1 MDRTEILKRGCVL
14 AEAANVING
23 ERMDQYGTPEDSFD
37 LIASYWSIFL
47 AANRGKA
54 LNPKRVAQMMV
65 LLKIARM
72 QYGED
77 KWDNYVDAAG
87 YIGLAAD
94 AAFPHRS
101 EPMQFTRDSE

>member
-1 MDRTEILKRGCVL
+1 MDRTRRLERGRVL

-23 ERMDQYGTPEDSFD
+23 ERENQYGKPEDSFD
-37 LIASYWSIFL
+37 VIASYWSIFL
-47 AANRGKA
+47 AANRGQA
-54 LNPKRVAQMMV
+54 LTPKHVAQMMV

-72 QYGED
+72 QCGDD

-94 AAFPHRS
+94 AAFPTTYGS
-101 EPMQFTRDSE
+101 E